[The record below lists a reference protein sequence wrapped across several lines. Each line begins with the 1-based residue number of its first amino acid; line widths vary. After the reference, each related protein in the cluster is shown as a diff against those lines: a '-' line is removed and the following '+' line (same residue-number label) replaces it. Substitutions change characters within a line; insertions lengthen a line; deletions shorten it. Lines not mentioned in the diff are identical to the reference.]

1 MLNNLASAI
10 ALHEPHALDTAIQA
24 MNKKLGRS
32 LQSRKRRDVLDG
44 LVKQRMAVVFVP
56 AVPTGPLPIALLDDA
71 EEPSH

>member
-1 MLNNLASAI
+1 
-10 ALHEPHALDTAIQA
+10 
-24 MNKKLGRS
+24 MNKRLGRS
-32 LQSRKRRDVLDG
+32 LQSPKRRDVLDG